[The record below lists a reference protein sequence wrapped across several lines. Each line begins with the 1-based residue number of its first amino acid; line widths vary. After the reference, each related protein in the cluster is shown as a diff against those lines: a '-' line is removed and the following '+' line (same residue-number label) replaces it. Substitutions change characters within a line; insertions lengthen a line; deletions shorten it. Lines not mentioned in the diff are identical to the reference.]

1 MEQTMQFVVQNV
13 ESKSGV
19 SQRTQ
24 KPYTIFTISTSEGA
38 KVKTF
43 DREVAVK
50 LNETRGQLVTAAVEP
65 KPWTSKD
72 GLKSGIDYDLKSV
85 VSLGQSGLAPA
96 PQQTVQAPAPL
107 IQQNPISIPTISI
120 PAASDKD
127 ASIARAV
134 ALKAAVDHVVGLQQD
149 AGPQQ
154 VIALAKAYEPYLLG
168 KEPGNVSNEAQ
179 VLAAVAEQFPTA
191 VLEQQASE
199 SALLDDGIPFG
210 VPA

>member
-24 KPYTIFTISTSEGA
+24 KPYTIFTITTAEGG

-65 KPWTSKD
+65 KPWTSRD

-85 VSLGQSGLAPA
+85 VSLGQSGLAPTHTQFVA
-96 PQQTVQAPAPL
+96 NNPSQPVQP
-107 IQQNPISIPTISI
+107 NPTSFPTISI

-127 ASIARAV
+127 AQIARAV

-168 KEPGNVSNEAQ
+168 KEPVNVSNEAQ
-179 VLAAVAEQFPTA
+179 VLAAIDQQFDTPVE
-191 VLEQQASE
+191 VLEQRT
-199 SALLDDGIPFG
+199 DDIPFG
-210 VPA
+210 VAS

>member
-13 ESKSGV
+13 ESKSGT
-19 SQRTQ
+19 SQRTG

-96 PQQTVQAPAPL
+96 PQQTVQTGLAQVGTSS
-107 IQQNPISIPTISI
+107 IQNPIFPTISI

-127 ASIARAV
+127 TQIARAV

-168 KEPGNVSNEAQ
+168 KEPVNVSNEAQ
-179 VLAAVAEQFPTA
+179 VLAAIDQQFDTPVE
-191 VLEQQASE
+191 VLEQRT
-199 SALLDDGIPFG
+199 DDIPFG
-210 VPA
+210 VAS